1 VSNEWRVER
10 RAGIKS
16 EQQAA
21 KRPRLQTIRCGII
34 QPRDVADQCVTIESR
49 IRLERQKEKIVTKKR
64 AKYQVAA
71 TLLILGVSSLATG
84 QELGKKQTEDEKI
97 KEVVR
102 NFARYVQQ
110 LPGSSVVVTSI
121 IHIDNSPLSQKTREV
136 FSIAMQRPNRL
147 AVVHKKGTMGP
158 MIVCDGEKIATYHPQ
173 LNQYVLKPA
182 PSKFDD
188 IFGRG
193 SEAGT
198 VIQQAIPLLDVLLAN
213 DPYELFFQGIQNSQ
227 YLGTE
232 TVNETNCHHLKYT
245 KDTLDWHLW
254 VEVGKKPL
262 LRKIA
267 AEIVQTTVRA
277 KFEWEFSNWV
287 VDNPA
292 GQERFQFEPPPG
304 SRAVRKFGENKLI
317 GQPAPNFKAALVDGG
332 QMELA
337 QHKGKH
343 IVILD
348 FWAVR
353 CPPCRAA
360 LPVISKIAQDYK
372 NKGVVLYAVNEED
385 GPDKIRQ
392 FLESIGVKAAA
403 AMPKRGFGT
412 PPSQLYEVEGIPQT
426 VVIGKKGMIQSI
438 HSGYHDGLGDQLI
451 EELEMLLS
459 GRDVAIISKRE
470 KEKGTFDLVCQKITF
485 TPMSPKENK
494 PFTFSC
500 LLKNKGTATVRA
512 GSYKIGLMIGRQQV
526 YMGTGRDDLPGG
538 TETVYSV
545 NSSNWSLA
553 MNKADTYP
561 FITMVDPD
569 NVVSETDESNNML
582 TGELKVIK

>member
-1 VSNEWRVER
+1 M
-10 RAGIKS
+10 
-16 EQQAA
+16 
-21 KRPRLQTIRCGII
+21 
-34 QPRDVADQCVTIESR
+34 
-49 IRLERQKEKIVTKKR
+49 TKKWV
-64 AKYQVAA
+64 KYQVVAV
-71 TLLILGVSSLATG
+71 LLVLCLSGLATG
-84 QELGKKQTEDEKI
+84 QKREKKQTEDEKI

-102 NFARYVQQ
+102 KFTRYVQP
-110 LPGSSVVVTSI
+110 LPGFSVTVISTI
-121 IHIDNSPLSQKTREV
+121 DIDNSPLMQKTREE
-136 FSIAMQRPNRL
+136 FSVAMQRPDRL

-158 MIVCDGEKIATYHPQ
+158 MVVCDGKKIATYHPQ

-188 IFGRG
+188 IFSRG
-193 SEAGT
+193 SEAGA
-198 VIQQAIPLLDVLLAN
+198 VIQQAIPLLDVLLSGN
-213 DPYELFFQGIQNSQ
+213 PYELFFKGIQNSK

-232 TVNETNCHHLKYT
+232 TVHETNCHHLKYT

-254 VEVGKKPL
+254 VEAGREPL
-262 LRKIA
+262 LHKIA
-267 AEIVQTTVRA
+267 VEVVQATVRA

-292 GQERFQFEPPPG
+292 GSERFQFEPPLG
-304 SRAVRKFGENKLI
+304 ARAVRQFGENKLI
-317 GQPAPNFKAALVDGG
+317 GREAPNFKATLVDGG

-372 NKGVVLYAVNEED
+372 NKGVVLYAIDEED

-392 FLESIGVKAAA
+392 FLKSIGVKATA
-403 AMPKRGFGT
+403 AMPKRGFGA

-426 VVIGKKGMIQSI
+426 VIIGKKGMIQSI
-438 HSGYHDGLGDQLI
+438 HSGYHEGLGGQLI
-451 EELEMLLS
+451 EELEILLS
-459 GRDVAIISKRE
+459 GRDVAIISKVK
-470 KEKGTFDLVCQKITF
+470 KEEGTFDLVCQKITF
-485 TPMSPKENK
+485 TPTSPKENK
-494 PFTFSC
+494 PFAFSC
-500 LLKNKGTATVRA
+500 LLKNQGTATARA

-526 YMGTGRDDLPGG
+526 YMGTGRDDIPGG
-538 TETVYSV
+538 TETLYSV
-545 NSSNWSLA
+545 NSGDWSLA
-553 MNKADTYP
+553 LNKANAYP
-561 FITMVDPD
+561 FIIMVDPD
-569 NVVSETDESNNML
+569 NAVSETDESNNML